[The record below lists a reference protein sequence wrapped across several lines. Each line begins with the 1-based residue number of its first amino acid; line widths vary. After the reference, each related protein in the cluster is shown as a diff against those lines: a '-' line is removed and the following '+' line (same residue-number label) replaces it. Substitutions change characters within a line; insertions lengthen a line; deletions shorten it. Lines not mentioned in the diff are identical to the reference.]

1 MRRVAPALFSALVL
15 LAASLT
21 ACTAAAGTDVAD
33 GLLDPIVSNVGD
45 AIVIDVGPSSTLA
58 VAVPGLGRITA
69 PSQAFSSPGQIIVQP
84 LDSTTGDG
92 AAITTDGPGFDLS
105 LRDTSIVS
113 PLTIYFDDPAIAQ
126 ELPPGAIP
134 VVAHMPDG
142 GTWERSE
149 ERRVGKEC
157 VSTCRSRW
165 SP

>member
-69 PSQAFSSPGQIIVQP
+69 PSQAFSSPGQLIGHPLASTNVQE
-84 LDSTTGDG
+84 
-92 AAITTDGPGFDLS
+92 
-105 LRDTSIVS
+105 
-113 PLTIYFDDPAIAQ
+113 PAINTDHHVF
-126 ELPPGAIP
+126 P
-134 VVAHMPDG
+134 
-142 GTWERSE
+142 
-149 ERRVGKEC
+149 
-157 VSTCRSRW
+157 
-165 SP
+165 